1 MAVSAGSPSAY
12 SALKNLKIIQLP
24 FEKQVKMKVPS
35 NSIECGIDEK
45 AIQQQQQFIE
55 PTKEMQYIN

>member
-1 MAVSAGSPSAY
+1 MAVSAGSP

-24 FEKQVKMKVPS
+24 FEKQVKKKVPA